1 MAATEVEAGEGG
13 GPSCQIRDTLFR
25 WADDNICCN
34 ICQIR
39 YITYIIRKQVRR
51 WHCLG
56 GPVVRLANQ
65 DELEEV
71 GINFLIHNFIVIS
84 MR

>member
-1 MAATEVEAGEGG
+1 MGILII
-13 GPSCQIRDTLFR
+13 PSGAFGWIVDKPARFIIWLFFEFPSDNVCQTKKK
-25 WADDNICCN
+25 
-34 ICQIR
+34 QI
-39 YITYIIRKQVRR
+39 VRR

-71 GINFLIHNFIVIS
+71 GINILIHNFIVIS